1 MFQNNYHYVRIG
13 RHLKNSG
20 FGLVELLV
28 SISILVIVMS
38 VILARHSAFNS
49 AVLLQS
55 QAYEVAF
62 QAREIQLFAVGAIGE
77 STDFR
82 NVYGLHFDSTSGA
95 NQKYSLFRDG
105 DGDNIFGSGEE
116 FGRQGVLDPRFE
128 ISAIRGINS
137 GGALYDNYDKL
148 SILFER
154 PNFDARFFIDTG
166 TPLADEVV
174 AVEVVVRLRGT
185 TSDTVN
191 DKRTVEITRT
201 GQISVK

>member
-82 NVYGLHFDSTSGA
+82 NVYGLHFSKSGA
-95 NQKYSLFRDG
+95 NQKYSLFRDING
-105 DGDNIFGSGEE
+105 NNYFNSGEE

-128 ISAIRGINS
+128 ICDIRGVDGN
-137 GGALYDNYDKL
+137 GDVKYTPDAM
-148 SILFER
+148 SITFER
-154 PNFDARFFIDTG
+154 PNFDALFHESSGAWDTDTVAAEIDIC
-166 TPLADEVV
+166 
-174 AVEVVVRLRGT
+174 LRGAAA
-185 TSDTVN
+185 